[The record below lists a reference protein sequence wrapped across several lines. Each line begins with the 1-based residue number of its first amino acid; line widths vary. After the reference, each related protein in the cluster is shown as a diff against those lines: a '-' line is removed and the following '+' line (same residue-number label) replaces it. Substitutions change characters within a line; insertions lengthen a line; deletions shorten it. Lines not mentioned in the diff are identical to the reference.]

1 LNSGISARVKPRL
14 DICGVFAATN
24 ANENDSE
31 NDNGRSVPMA
41 RLNHTT
47 AWSFFV
53 DWCQKRGLK
62 PLPANPWTVAAYARW
77 CETNHRYQTI
87 VNMVKAIAKE
97 HMRKSRKRPDRHPLV
112 TRTLNL
118 IAKRQEERE
127 EDKTRAAALFHEE
140 DFALQAA
147 PEPTETAARRV
158 QREVQ
163 TRTEEAAQGIRRALR
178 ATPKL
183 VSRRPSLT

>member
-1 LNSGISARVKPRL
+1 MP
-14 DICGVFAATN
+14 
-24 ANENDSE
+24 
-31 NDNGRSVPMA
+31 
-41 RLNHTT
+41 RLNHHT
-47 AWSFFV
+47 AWSVFV
-53 DWCQKRGLK
+53 DWCQNRGLR

-77 CETNHRYQTI
+77 CETNHHYQTI

-127 EDKTRAAALFHEE
+127 EDKVQAAALFPEE
-140 DFALQAA
+140 DLVSAEAAA
-147 PEPTETAARRV
+147 PATARV
-158 QREVQ
+158 QREIQ
-163 TRTEEAAQGIRRALR
+163 SRTQGAAQGLRRALR

>member
-1 LNSGISARVKPRL
+1 MP
-14 DICGVFAATN
+14 
-24 ANENDSE
+24 
-31 NDNGRSVPMA
+31 
-41 RLNHTT
+41 RLNHHT
-47 AWSFFV
+47 AWSVFV
-53 DWCQKRGLK
+53 DWCQNRGLR

-77 CETNHRYQTI
+77 CETNHHYQTI

-97 HMRKSRKRPDRHPLV
+97 HMRKSRKRPDRHHLV

-118 IAKRQEERE
+118 IAKREEERE
-127 EDKTRAAALFHEE
+127 EDKVQAAALFPEE
-140 DFALQAA
+140 DFVPAKAA
-147 PEPTETAARRV
+147 ETATARV

-163 TRTEEAAQGIRRALR
+163 TRTQDAAKGLRRALR

>member
-1 LNSGISARVKPRL
+1 
-14 DICGVFAATN
+14 
-24 ANENDSE
+24 
-31 NDNGRSVPMA
+31 MA

-97 HMRKSRKRPDRHPLV
+97 HMLKSRKRPDRHPLV

-127 EDKTRAAALFHEE
+127 EDKTRAAALFREE
-140 DFALQAA
+140 DFATQAPA
-147 PEPTETAARRV
+147 QAQPEASETAARRV

>member
-1 LNSGISARVKPRL
+1 LNSGISARVKPCL
-14 DICGVFAATN
+14 G
-24 ANENDSE
+24 EN
-31 NDNGRSVPMA
+31 GKKRSGKLGPMP
-41 RLNHTT
+41 RLNQTT
-47 AWSFFV
+47 AWKFFV
-53 DWCQKRGLK
+53 DWCHKRGLK

-77 CETNHRYQTI
+77 CETNHHYQTI

-118 IAKRQEERE
+118 IAKRQEQMA
-127 EDKTRAAALFHEE
+127 EDKVRAADLFPEE
-140 DFALQAA
+140 DFAADA
-147 PEPTETAARRV
+147 TAETATARV

-163 TRTEEAAQGIRRALR
+163 TRTEEAAQGLRRALR

>member
-1 LNSGISARVKPRL
+1 MP
-14 DICGVFAATN
+14 
-24 ANENDSE
+24 
-31 NDNGRSVPMA
+31 
-41 RLNHTT
+41 RLNHMT
-47 AWSFFV
+47 AWTFFV

-77 CETNHRYQTI
+77 CEANHRYQTI
-87 VNMVKAIAKE
+87 VDMVKAIAKE

-118 IAKRQEERE
+118 IAKRQEQLE
-127 EDKTRAAALFHEE
+127 EDKHRAADLFPDE
-140 DFALQAA
+140 DFVPDAA
-147 PEPTETAARRV
+147 ETATARV

-163 TRTEEAAQGIRRALR
+163 TRTQGLRRALR

-183 VSRRPSLT
+183 VSRRPSMT

>member
-1 LNSGISARVKPRL
+1 MP
-14 DICGVFAATN
+14 
-24 ANENDSE
+24 
-31 NDNGRSVPMA
+31 
-41 RLNHTT
+41 RLNHHT
-47 AWSFFV
+47 AWSVFV
-53 DWCQKRGLK
+53 DWCHNRGLR

-77 CETNHRYQTI
+77 CETNHHYQTI

-118 IAKRQEERE
+118 IAKRQEERA
-127 EDKTRAAALFHEE
+127 EDKVQAAALFPEE
-140 DFALQAA
+140 DLVSAGASA
-147 PEPTETAARRV
+147 TARV

-163 TRTEEAAQGIRRALR
+163 TRTQGAAQGLRRALR

>member
-1 LNSGISARVKPRL
+1 MP
-14 DICGVFAATN
+14 
-24 ANENDSE
+24 
-31 NDNGRSVPMA
+31 
-41 RLNHTT
+41 RLNHHT
-47 AWSFFV
+47 AWSVFV
-53 DWCQKRGLK
+53 DWCHNRGLR

-77 CETNHRYQTI
+77 CETNHHYQTI

-118 IAKRQEERE
+118 IAKRQEERA
-127 EDKTRAAALFHEE
+127 EDKVQAAALFPEE
-140 DFALQAA
+140 DLVSAEAA
-147 PEPTETAARRV
+147 ASATARV
-158 QREVQ
+158 QRQVQ
-163 TRTEEAAQGIRRALR
+163 SRTQGAAQGLRRALR

>member
-1 LNSGISARVKPRL
+1 MPRL
-14 DICGVFAATN
+14 N
-24 ANENDSE
+24 QS
-31 NDNGRSVPMA
+31 
-41 RLNHTT
+41 T
-47 AWSFFV
+47 AWTFFV
-53 DWCQKRGLK
+53 DWCHKRGLR

-77 CETNHRYQTI
+77 CETNHRYHTI
-87 VNMVKAIAKE
+87 VNMVKAIAAE

-127 EDKTRAAALFHEE
+127 EDKVRAAALFPES
-140 DFALQAA
+140 DFA
-147 PEPTETAARRV
+147 PREGGESTAQRV

-163 TRTEEAAQGIRRALR
+163 TRTQDAAQGLRRALR

>member
-1 LNSGISARVKPRL
+1 MPRL
-14 DICGVFAATN
+14 TQN
-24 ANENDSE
+24 
-31 NDNGRSVPMA
+31 
-41 RLNHTT
+41 T
-47 AWSFFV
+47 AWTVFV
-53 DWCQKRGLK
+53 DWCHNRGLR
-62 PLPANPWTVAAYARW
+62 PLPANPWTVAAFARW
-77 CETNHRYQTI
+77 CETNHHYQTI

-118 IAKRQEERE
+118 IAKREEERE
-127 EDKTRAAALFHEE
+127 EDKVQAAALFPEE
-140 DFALQAA
+140 DFVPAKAA
-147 PEPTETAARRV
+147 ETATARV

-163 TRTEEAAQGIRRALR
+163 TRTQDAAQGLRRALR

>member
-1 LNSGISARVKPRL
+1 MP
-14 DICGVFAATN
+14 
-24 ANENDSE
+24 
-31 NDNGRSVPMA
+31 
-41 RLNHTT
+41 RLNHHT
-47 AWSFFV
+47 AWSVFV
-53 DWCQKRGLK
+53 DWCHNRGLR

-77 CETNHRYQTI
+77 CETNHHYQTI

-118 IAKRQEERE
+118 IAKRQEERA
-127 EDKTRAAALFHEE
+127 EDKAQAAALFPEE
-140 DFALQAA
+140 DLVSAEAA
-147 PEPTETAARRV
+147 ETATARV
-158 QREVQ
+158 QREVH
-163 TRTEEAAQGIRRALR
+163 TRTQDAAKGLRRALR

>member
-1 LNSGISARVKPRL
+1 MP
-14 DICGVFAATN
+14 
-24 ANENDSE
+24 
-31 NDNGRSVPMA
+31 
-41 RLNHTT
+41 RLNHHT
-47 AWSFFV
+47 AWSVFV
-53 DWCQKRGLK
+53 DWCHNRGLR

-77 CETNHRYQTI
+77 CETNHHYQTI

-118 IAKRQEERE
+118 IAKRQEERA
-127 EDKTRAAALFHEE
+127 EDKVQAAALFPEE
-140 DFALQAA
+140 DLVSAGAA
-147 PEPTETAARRV
+147 ASATARV

-163 TRTEEAAQGIRRALR
+163 TRTQGAAQGLRRALR